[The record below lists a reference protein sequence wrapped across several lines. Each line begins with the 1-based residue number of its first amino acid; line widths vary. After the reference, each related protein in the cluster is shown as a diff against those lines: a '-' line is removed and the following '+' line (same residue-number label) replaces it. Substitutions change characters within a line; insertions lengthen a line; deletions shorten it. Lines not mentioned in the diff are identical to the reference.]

1 MLVEYWRPNCQ
12 HLICCKYKLF
22 YERCSD
28 ATGHYT
34 AVFIYVHFHFCIP
47 YVTFNLLAYLVES
60 TTSSIGLVDEEDSF
74 KASPTVPPKEHLI
87 AKDSL
92 GSCDSTDGNSS
103 TTPSEGSYNLESAAA
118 RHRSAIGRLIE
129 AASAVDRVSE
139 EAFQLTE
146 DSKCIQTPVEIQ
158 SDPDSE
164 DSSVEQTADDWSYPN
179 RGGARERR
187 DSGVGSSL
195 TRTASRSSCCYCSS
209 LILEIASFA

>member
-1 MLVEYWRPNCQ
+1 M
-12 HLICCKYKLF
+12 
-22 YERCSD
+22 
-28 ATGHYT
+28 
-34 AVFIYVHFHFCIP
+34 
-47 YVTFNLLAYLVES
+47 TFNLLAYLVES
-60 TTSSIGLVDEEDSF
+60 SASSIGPIDEEDSS
-74 KASPTVPPKEHLI
+74 KAMPTIPPKEHLI

-118 RHRSAIGRLIE
+118 KHRSTIGRLIE
-129 AASAVDRVSE
+129 AASAIDPVSE

-146 DSKCIQTPVEIQ
+146 DSKCIQTAPVEIQ

-164 DSSVEQTADDWSYPN
+164 DSVEQTADDWSYPN

-195 TRTASRSSCCYCSS
+195 TRTASRSSRFIV
-209 LILEIASFA
+209 LH